1 MHIEKTPYKPLV
13 NHSNSWGCGLVSSAK
28 EMLKSGMFTIKE
40 ISEELGY
47 CDVSHF
53 SKTFSRTCGVTPGKY
68 RGK

>member
-1 MHIEKTPYKPLV
+1 MTITDYRDNLRI
-13 NHSNSWGCGLVSSAK
+13 SSAK